1 MTIRTV
7 NQSTAHSAKLFLGGS
22 LGSMGLAL
30 LLLPVA
36 GIKPDG
42 CGRCRA
48 CRAISTLTTLG
59 CEYYLPVG
67 GLLRTPMRSSYKRLG
82 VIAGFLVILAL
93 LAINTA
99 ILRHQLAIQVGNQEW
114 FSHSRRVVQEL
125 RTIESLLKDA
135 ETGQRG
141 YLYTEKPDY
150 LQPYKL
156 AIGPIDSHL
165 DRLTAEIGNNP
176 SEQIQAA
183 NLRTLIH
190 QKLAEL
196 AQTISLYQAG
206 DAAGAKALVMSDKG
220 FSIMESIRSVVGQM
234 EQEETS
240 VGELRRTTYRE
251 SIRITFACIYAA
263 SAIAA
268 LGIILLAL
276 FIMRESERRERDAA
290 ALRQSEE
297 WFRVTLS
304 SIGDGVIVT
313 DQQGLVS
320 FLNPVAERLTGTSL
334 AQAKGEKIGDVFP
347 IFSETTNKAAENPVD
362 KVLELGC
369 VVGLAN
375 HTVLRH
381 REGHL
386 LPIED
391 SAAPIRD
398 GGGRVIGVVLV
409 FHDASRERSLQ
420 EVLRRTEKL
429 ATAARLAATV
439 SHEINNPLEAIGN
452 LIFLAR
458 NNPDAPDKVTE
469 QLELAERELA
479 RVSHITRQTLGF
491 YRESASPT
499 SIHLPTL
506 IESVLTLYSNKLQ
519 IKQIQIQLALEDCPT
534 ITGLAGE
541 LQQLVSNIVSNAI
554 DAVPVKGTLKI
565 DASPIKLADSDLIR
579 LNVEDDGPGIAP
591 ENLKRIFDP
600 FFTTKKDVGTGL
612 GLWVCKE
619 IAERHGGSVQVR
631 SKNGNENGARGA
643 IFTVLL
649 PYESQQQ

>member
-1 MTIRTV
+1 M
-7 NQSTAHSAKLFLGGS
+7 
-22 LGSMGLAL
+22 
-30 LLLPVA
+30 
-36 GIKPDG
+36 
-42 CGRCRA
+42 
-48 CRAISTLTTLG
+48 
-59 CEYYLPVG
+59 
-67 GLLRTPMRSSYKRLG
+67 
-82 VIAGFLVILAL
+82 
-93 LAINTA
+93 
-99 ILRHQLAIQVGNQEW
+99 
-114 FSHSRRVVQEL
+114 
-125 RTIESLLKDA
+125 
-135 ETGQRG
+135 
-141 YLYTEKPDY
+141 
-150 LQPYKL
+150 
-156 AIGPIDSHL
+156 
-165 DRLTAEIGNNP
+165 
-176 SEQIQAA
+176 
-183 NLRTLIH
+183 
-190 QKLAEL
+190 
-196 AQTISLYQAG
+196 
-206 DAAGAKALVMSDKG
+206 
-220 FSIMESIRSVVGQM
+220 
-234 EQEETS
+234 
-240 VGELRRTTYRE
+240 
-251 SIRITFACIYAA
+251 
-263 SAIAA
+263 
-268 LGIILLAL
+268 
-276 FIMRESERRERDAA
+276 
-290 ALRQSEE
+290 
-297 WFRVTLS
+297 TLS
-304 SIGDGVIVT
+304 SIGDGVIAT
-313 DQQGLVS
+313 DDQGLVS

-347 IFSETTNKAAENPVD
+347 IFSEVTNKPAENPVE
-362 KVLELGC
+362 KVLASGG

-375 HTVLRH
+375 HTALRH

-398 GGGRVIGVVLV
+398 DAGKLIGVVLV

-458 NNPDAPDKVTE
+458 NNPNVPDTVTE
-469 QLELAERELA
+469 QLKLAEGELA

-499 SIHLPTL
+499 SVHLPTL

-541 LQQLVSNIVSNAI
+541 IQQLVSNIISNAI

-565 DASPIKLADSDLIR
+565 DASPVKLADSDLVR
-579 LNVEDDGPGIAP
+579 LDIEDDGPGIAP

-619 IAERHGGSVQVR
+619 IAERHGGSIQVQ
-631 SKNGNENGARGA
+631 SKNENGSRGA

-649 PYESQQQ
+649 PYEESTRQ

>member
-1 MTIRTV
+1 
-7 NQSTAHSAKLFLGGS
+7 
-22 LGSMGLAL
+22 
-30 LLLPVA
+30 
-36 GIKPDG
+36 
-42 CGRCRA
+42 
-48 CRAISTLTTLG
+48 
-59 CEYYLPVG
+59 
-67 GLLRTPMRSSYKRLG
+67 MRSTYKRLG

-99 ILRHQLAIQVGNQEW
+99 ILRHQLAVQVGNQEW

-125 RTIESLLKDA
+125 GATESLLKDA
-135 ETGQRG
+135 EDGQRG
-141 YLYTEKPDY
+141 YLYAEKPDY
-150 LQPYKL
+150 LGPYRR
-156 AIGPIDSHL
+156 AIGQIDSHL
-165 DRLTAEIGNNP
+165 DNLTVEIGDSP
-176 SEQIQAA
+176 RQQTQVA
-183 NLRTLIH
+183 NLRALIH

-196 AQTISLYQAG
+196 AQTISLYQSG
-206 DAAGAKALVMSDKG
+206 DAAGAKALVMSDEG
-220 FSIMESIRSVVGQM
+220 FNLMESIRSLVSQM
-234 EQEETS
+234 EQEETR
-240 VGELRRTTYRE
+240 VGELRRAAYRK
-251 SIRITFACIYAA
+251 SIRITVACIYAA

-268 LGIILLAL
+268 LGIILLGV

-313 DQQGLVS
+313 DDQGLVS

-334 AQAKGEKIGDVFP
+334 AQAKGERIEDVFP
-347 IFSETTNKAAENPVD
+347 IFSEVTNKPAENPVE
-362 KVLELGC
+362 KVLALGG

-398 GGGRVIGVVLV
+398 GAGKLIGVVLV
-409 FHDASRERSLQ
+409 FHDASRERSVQ

-439 SHEINNPLEAIGN
+439 SHEINNPLEAVGN
-452 LIFLAR
+452 LIFLAK
-458 NNPDAPDKVTE
+458 NNPDVPDKVTE
-469 QLELAERELA
+469 QLKLAERELA

-506 IESVLTLYSNKLQ
+506 IESVLTLYSNKVQ
-519 IKQIQIQLALEDCPT
+519 IKQIQIQLALEDCPA

-541 LQQLVSNIVSNAI
+541 LQQLVSNIISNAI
-554 DAVPVKGTLKI
+554 DAAPVKGTLKI
-565 DASPIKLADSDLIR
+565 DASPVRLADSDLIR
-579 LNVEDDGPGIAP
+579 LNIEDDGPGIAP

-631 SKNGNENGARGA
+631 SKNENGSENGARGA

-649 PYESQQQ
+649 PYGESLQQ